1 MREQIVMASSVDEEE
16 VQRHSDL
23 MDSWWSPDGAL
34 GGLQLFNRVRIPFM
48 AEELASSG
56 KKLTAKSL
64 KGKKVLEVGCGG
76 GLVTEEFAKLGA
88 EVTGVDPSPLLIG
101 LAKEHSKVDEIVA
114 ANKPT
119 YLNTTIEEH
128 SKLFPNHYDAV
139 VASEVVEHVANVD
152 VFLESCVAALKPGGK
167 MFITSPNRTRLAQFF
182 IMVMGALTI
191 IPIHLMTYSKFTKPS
206 EISAIL
212 ERNNCRV
219 DKVKGLFYLPFINK
233 VFWVF
238 FNTVW
243 YAMAATK
250 QGHAT

>member
-1 MREQIVMASSVDEEE
+1 MREKIVMASSVDEDE
-16 VQRHSDL
+16 VQKHNELIDT
-23 MDSWWSPDGAL
+23 WWSPECAL
-34 GGLQLFNRVRIPFM
+34 GVLLLFNRVRIPFM

-56 KKLTAKSL
+56 KLTAKSL
-64 KGKKVLEVGCGG
+64 QGKKVLEVGCGG
-76 GLVTEEFAKLGA
+76 GIVTEEFAKLGA

-101 LAKEHSKVDEIVA
+101 LAKEHSKVDERVA

-128 SKLFPNHYDAV
+128 SKHFPNHYDAV
-139 VASEVVEHVANVD
+139 IATEVVEHVANLD

-167 MFITSPNRTRLAQFF
+167 MFITSPNRTRLAQFCA
-182 IMVMGALTI
+182 IVAGALTV
-191 IPIHLMTYSKFTKPS
+191 IPKNLMTYSKFRKPD

-219 DKVKGLFYLPFINK
+219 DKVKGLFYLPFINM

-250 QGHAT
+250 QGHA

>member
-1 MREQIVMASSVDEEE
+1 MREQIVMASSVDIDE

-23 MDSWWSPDGAL
+23 MDSWWSPDGPL
-34 GGLQLFNRVRIPFM
+34 WGLQLFNQIRIPFM

-56 KKLTAKSL
+56 KNLSSKPLM
-64 KGKKVLEVGCGG
+64 GKKVLEVGCGG

-88 EVTGVDPSPLLIG
+88 EVTGVDPSPVLIN
-101 LAKEHSKVDEIVA
+101 LAKEHSKVDERVA

-139 VASEVVEHVANVD
+139 IASEVVEHVANVN

-167 MFITSPNRTRLAQFF
+167 MFITSPTRTRLGQFLV
-182 IMVMGALTI
+182 MVLGALMI
-191 IPIHLMTYSKFTKPS
+191 IPRHLMTYSKFTKPD

-212 ERNNCRV
+212 EKNKCRV
-219 DKVKGLFYLPFINK
+219 DKVKGLFYLPLINK

>member
-1 MREQIVMASSVDEEE
+1 MREQIVMASSVDQDE

-23 MDSWWSPDGAL
+23 MDTWWSPDGAL
-34 GGLQLFNRVRIPFM
+34 WGLQLFNSVRIPFM
-48 AEELASSG
+48 AEELATSKNLS
-56 KKLTAKSL
+56 AQCL

-76 GLVTEEFAKLGA
+76 GVVTEEFAKLGA

-101 LAKEHSKVDEIVA
+101 LAKEHSKVDERVA

-128 SKLFPNHYDAV
+128 SKNFPNHYDAV
-139 VASEVVEHVANVD
+139 VASEVVEHVANLD

-167 MFITSPNRTRLAQFF
+167 MFITSPNRTRLGQFF
-182 IMVMGALTI
+182 VMFLGALMI
-191 IPIHLMTYSKFTKPS
+191 IPRHLMTYSKFRKPE

-233 VFWVF
+233 LFWVF
-238 FNTVW
+238 FNSVW